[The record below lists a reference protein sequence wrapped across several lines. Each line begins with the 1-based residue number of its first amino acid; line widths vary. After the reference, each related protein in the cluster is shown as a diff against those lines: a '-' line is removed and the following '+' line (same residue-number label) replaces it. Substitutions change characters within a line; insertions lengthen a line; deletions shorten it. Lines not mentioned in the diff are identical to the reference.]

1 MCTLLPVEASTEKL
15 GILET
20 VLTERPQ
27 VLKSTQLG
35 QISKSITYYLGD
47 PEKFLKPL

>member
-1 MCTLLPVEASTEKL
+1 MRTLLPVKAGIKKL
-15 GILET
+15 SILET
-20 VLTERPQ
+20 VLMERPR

-47 PEKFLKPL
+47 PEQFLKPL